1 MSSITK
7 ENLTDTLSLAT
18 STKTYDEN
26 VGIFSSKDST
36 TLERLAAFA
45 AITSAV
51 VETSTKSYTP
61 IGMTLGRMFGT
72 VAFTTAL
79 AEVLEDF
86 DQGEFEFNNVV
97 ALIGTTASLIPG
109 PHTAVLVPL
118 MALYPVA
125 GDFGEYLA
133 EKGTLDPLFDLILHQ
148 PEVELSWNDWEFAA
162 NEEYV
167 EEPSFANAEQITSP
181 IALDL
186 EGNGIQTLGTDAQVN
201 FDHNGDGFAERTG
214 WVSPED
220 GLLAIDKNGN
230 GTIDDGSELFGN
242 NSKLANGE
250 LASNGF
256 EALKEYDTNEDGTF
270 DSFDDSFHMFR
281 VWRDLNLDGVS
292 QEFEMLTLEEAG
304 ISAIST
310 EYSSTNVIQNGNTL
324 GETASITYADG
335 SRSVATDVW
344 FNTNPTLTKA
354 TELLEVSEEVGSLP
368 NIKGYGLVSDL
379 HQAMMAK
386 ETLIELVE
394 SFVYEPD
401 SNIRSSIIDAIIYE
415 WAGVTD
421 VKPDSR
427 DPSRV
432 YGHVIDARQLEAL
445 EAFTG
450 KDYLGTWCWG
460 ERDPNPHGRAAPVLI
475 AQYEEFKSY
484 IDGQL
489 MAQSHYKDI
498 FDQIGVQFD
507 SSTKEFVPD
516 TTEFEIYVASL
527 ISNGDLIKASE
538 IYQTVK
544 NLGIRSIGYDIVES
558 NMEANDSIAPYLID
572 SIITG
577 TDQTDTLTGTSAEEL
592 IYGNRGDDTL
602 FGGDGNDHY
611 EYNKGDG
618 ADWIYDS
625 NGRDTI
631 NFGEGISLE
640 NLSVTRGLTDLTI
653 TIDSDRPLNNDEITL
668 ANVYDFDGSLR
679 EGVIENITFADGS
692 SINFETLES
701 MIENEGSDGNDNLFG
716 SEHDDTL
723 DGLAGND
730 HLYGGAG
737 DDMYLIARGS
747 GKDQILEHSGMD
759 RIKFASDIAPE
770 DVQISRSN
778 TNDKDVVIRLLTK
791 TGELTSDQITVVDA
805 YLNNERTYNWLE
817 QLEFEIDG
825 ESRSFNISE
834 LSVRAE
840 IENSIYLMESNDL
853 IDGSSSEDTIYG
865 AGGDDKIHGLE
876 GDDHLFGN
884 SGNDTLS
891 GDAGNDHL
899 SGGKGNDTYLFSS
912 GFGHD
917 VIDNSEGGVD
927 KILFDKSISAR
938 KVEITRLENDLHLS
952 VNRGSDTIT
961 LSNYFN
967 GDTLS
972 DNAMQTIEFADGT
985 LLDTTEIISSTQKTS
1000 QGDDLIQGLNGVDT
1014 IYSQAGN
1021 DHVRGGRGDDV
1032 IDGGNGN
1039 DTLFG
1044 DDGNDTI
1051 EGGNGSDVMWGG
1063 SGDDEMH
1070 GGNESDALNGGAGN
1084 DQLFGGNGKDTLN
1097 GGVNN
1102 DVLDGGNGNDT
1113 LIGGSGDDMLQGGEG
1128 NDTYLI
1134 NTLDGNDLISDTS
1147 GNDTIKFEEDSENLW
1162 FSREGENLLIKNLK
1176 SNNTTTIENW
1186 DESTIDRLE
1195 TTDGYADIADIRLI
1209 VQAMTAFDDGDA
1221 EESEAIEL
1229 RNTLDIAWHRE

>member
-1 MSSITK
+1 MSINNELIEMFELSKSMEGFDNAYGILNDSNSTALERAAATVALLSASVDTVEKYDKTGALKFLGHSLGGFAFATAIAELVEDHKDGTATWDDYISTIGTISYAIPLPHTK
-7 ENLTDTLSLAT
+7 ILGAILTSYSLA
-18 STKTYDEN
+18 N
-26 VGIFSSKDST
+26 
-36 TLERLAAFA
+36 
-45 AITSAV
+45 
-51 VETSTKSYTP
+51 
-61 IGMTLGRMFGT
+61 
-72 VAFTTAL
+72 
-79 AEVLEDF
+79 
-86 DQGEFEFNNVV
+86 
-97 ALIGTTASLIPG
+97 
-109 PHTAVLVPL
+109 
-118 MALYPVA
+118 
-125 GDFGEYLA
+125 DFGEYLA
-133 EKGTLDPLFDLILHQ
+133 KEGALDPLFEMILHQ
-148 PEVELSWNDWEFAA
+148 PEVEITWNDWEFAA
-162 NEEYV
+162 NEAYV

-181 IALDL
+181 IVLDL

-310 EYSSTNVIQNGNTL
+310 EYSSTNDIQNGNTL

-344 FNTNPTLTKA
+344 FNTNPTLTRA
-354 TELLEVSEEVGSLP
+354 TELLEVSAEVASLP
-368 NIKGYGLVSDL
+368 NIKGYGLVTDL
-379 HQAMMAK
+379 QQAMMAN
-386 ETLIELVE
+386 EELIKLVE

-401 SNIRSSIIDAIIYE
+401 SNIRSSIIDEIIYE

-421 VKPDSR
+421 VDPNSR
-427 DPSRV
+427 NATKI
-432 YGHVIDARQLEAL
+432 YGHVMDARQLETL

-507 SSTKEFVPD
+507 SITKEFVPD

-544 NLGIRSIGYDIVES
+544 NLSIRSIGYDIVES
-558 NMEANDSIAPYLID
+558 NMDANDSIAPYLID

-577 TDQTDTLTGTSAEEL
+577 TDQADTLTGTSADEL
-592 IYGNRGDDTL
+592 IHGNRGDDTL
-602 FGGDGNDHY
+602 FGGAGNDHY

-625 NGRDTI
+625 DGRDTI

-640 NLSVTRGLTDLTI
+640 NISVARGLIDLTI
-653 TIDSDRPLNNDEITL
+653 TIDSDEPLSNDEITL

-701 MIENEGSDGNDNLFG
+701 MIENEGSEGEDHLFG
-716 SEHDDTL
+716 SEQDDTL
-723 DGLAGND
+723 DGLEGND
-730 HLYGGAG
+730 HIYGGAG
-737 DDMYLIARGS
+737 DDTYLIARGS
-747 GKDQILEHSGMD
+747 GKDQIQEHSGID

-770 DVQISRSN
+770 EVQVLR
-778 TNDKDVVIRLLTK
+778 TGVDGKDIVIRLLTK
-791 TGELTSDQITVVDA
+791 TGELTTDQITVVDA
-805 YLNNERTYNWLE
+805 YLNNERTNNWLE
-817 QLEFEIDG
+817 ELVFDIDG

-834 LSVRAE
+834 LSVSAE
-840 IENSIYLMESNDL
+840 IGNSIYLMESDDL
-853 IDGSSSEDTIYG
+853 IEGSSSEDTIYG

-952 VNRGSDTIT
+952 VSRGSDTIT

-972 DNAMQTIEFADGT
+972 DNAIQTIEFADGT

-1014 IYSQAGN
+1014 IFSQAGN

-1044 DDGNDTI
+1044 DDGNDSMR
-1051 EGGNGSDVMWGG
+1051 GGNGADVMWGG
-1063 SGDDEMH
+1063 SGDDSMH
-1070 GGNESDALNGGAGN
+1070 GGNESDTLDGGAGN

-1113 LIGGSGDDMLQGGEG
+1113 LIGGSGDDMLHGGEG
-1128 NDTYLI
+1128 NDTYII
-1134 NTLDGNDLISDTS
+1134 NTFDGNDLINDTS

-1162 FSREGENLLIKNLK
+1162 FSREGENLLIRNLK

-1209 VQAMTAFDDGDA
+1209 VQAMTSFDDGQE

-1229 RNTLDIAWHRE
+1229 QNTLDIAWHRE